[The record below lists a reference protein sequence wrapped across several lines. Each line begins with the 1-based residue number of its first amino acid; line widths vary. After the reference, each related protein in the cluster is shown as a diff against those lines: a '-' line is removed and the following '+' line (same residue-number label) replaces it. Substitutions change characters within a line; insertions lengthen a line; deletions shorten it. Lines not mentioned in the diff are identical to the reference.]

1 MRNNIYLL
9 LIVSNA
15 LYACSPSRGDA
26 REASGANSAVVALV
40 DAPDRFFRRDSVSI
54 RYRVIGDGPPVLLLH
69 GYTDRVEMWAGTADS
84 LAADFQVIVPDLR
97 GHGLS
102 TKFDEPGSYGRQMVD
117 DLTGLLDH
125 LGVRAAHVIGY
136 SMGGV
141 LAAHLALD
149 DPPRALSTTLVA
161 GSFWGRDSAGAA
173 RVIEPYLAPIERGE
187 GLGPFFRYI
196 LPTWPDSA
204 IDAIVPTLQASN
216 DSLSL
221 VASLRGFLGLMLD
234 TTDFA
239 RARTP
244 ALAIVSVKDPLLEYS
259 RFVARAWP
267 GLRLV
272 ELPRG
277 DHADIFL
284 APELVTE
291 FRKLAR

>member
-9 LIVSNA
+9 LIVTSA
-15 LYACSPSRGDA
+15 LFGCSPSRGDA
-26 REASGANSAVVALV
+26 RQESDSKSGDVALV
-40 DAPDRFFRRDSVSI
+40 DAPDRFFTRGDVTI
-54 RYRVIGDGPPVLLLH
+54 RYRVIGEGPPVLLLH

-102 TKFDEPGSYGRQMVD
+102 TKFDEPASYGHPMVD

-149 DPPRALSTTLVA
+149 NPPRALSTTFVA
-161 GSFWGRDSAGAA
+161 GSFWGRDSAEAA
-173 RVIEPYLAPIERGE
+173 RVIGPYVAAIERGD

-196 LPTWPDSA
+196 LPTWSDSA
-204 IDAIVPTLQASN
+204 ISSIVPMLQATN

-259 RFVARAWP
+259 RFIARWWP